1 MKHNRYKQMLEEGK
15 SPVGHMLFQFNTRGV
30 AQILEVAGVDF
41 VVFDMEHSSFTIGD
55 LADMVAW
62 LKATPVAPFVRIP
75 EIQYHFV
82 ARALDV
88 GALGIVAPNVQTAA
102 QARALVDAA
111 KYPPLGKRGFH
122 SGGASSD
129 FRQVTASDYS
139 QFSNE
144 NTSVIPLIESPE
156 GVANVEQIA
165 TTPGVDGL
173 WVGYADLSQYMG
185 VPGQYH
191 DAGFLDAMK
200 RVADT
205 ARTHDLPAIIQPGT
219 PAQLQEWTAIGFNVI
234 SYGADFNLY
243 REALTRGVAEVRRM
257 LGDS

>member
-1 MKHNRYKQMLEEGK
+1 
-15 SPVGHMLFQFNTRGV
+15 
-30 AQILEVAGVDF
+30 
-41 VVFDMEHSSFTIGD
+41 MEHSSFTIGD

-75 EIQYHFV
+75 ETQYHFV

-102 QARALVDAA
+102 QARKLVAAA
-111 KYPPLGKRGFH
+111 KYPPLGKRGLH

-129 FRQVTASDYS
+129 FRKVVASEYS
-139 QFSNE
+139 EFSNK

-165 TTPGVDGL
+165 KVPGIDGL

-185 VPGQYH
+185 IAGQY
-191 DAGFLDAMK
+191 DNPRFLDAMK
-200 RVADT
+200 RVAEA
-205 ARTHDLPAIIQPGT
+205 ARDHDLPAIIQPGS
-219 PAQLQEWTAIGFNVI
+219 PAQLQEWTALGFNVI
-234 SYGADFNLY
+234 SYGSDFALY
-243 REALTRGVAEVRRM
+243 REALARGVAEVRRA